1 MITLPLP
8 SDQLWN
14 LITNQNNDTSDQLIE
29 IDSYQ
34 SFINLKEKMIVYLI
48 NTSLN
53 VSLCNLSKLSHDDKC
68 ILLTEYLNSKYVHNI
83 NQLSAEVLNIAGVL
97 KGLDL
102 IPDAECLFTLE
113 QRLQWIRDNFEL
125 ANQIVSF
132 FDSSMLYMILQ
143 SKLNCDV
150 IENIKSSFDHASFN
164 IPVNVVASFN
174 HPEMLDYWHNIEGNN
189 VLYFKKEF
197 EDACFN
203 NKPLYHFLATEF
215 NMVYAMIMLHA
226 DQVFPKEFL

>member
-1 MITLPLP
+1 
-8 SDQLWN
+8 
-14 LITNQNNDTSDQLIE
+14 
-29 IDSYQ
+29 
-34 SFINLKEKMIVYLI
+34 MIVYLI

-53 VSLCNLSKLSHDDKC
+53 VSLCNLSKLSYDDKC

-132 FDSSMLYMILQ
+132 F
-143 SKLNCDV
+143 
-150 IENIKSSFDHASFN
+150 
-164 IPVNVVASFN
+164 
-174 HPEMLDYWHNIEGNN
+174 
-189 VLYFKKEF
+189 
-197 EDACFN
+197 
-203 NKPLYHFLATEF
+203 
-215 NMVYAMIMLHA
+215 
-226 DQVFPKEFL
+226 

>member
-53 VSLCNLSKLSHDDKC
+53 VSLCNLSKLSYDDKC

-132 FDSSMLYMILQ
+132 F
-143 SKLNCDV
+143 
-150 IENIKSSFDHASFN
+150 
-164 IPVNVVASFN
+164 
-174 HPEMLDYWHNIEGNN
+174 
-189 VLYFKKEF
+189 
-197 EDACFN
+197 
-203 NKPLYHFLATEF
+203 
-215 NMVYAMIMLHA
+215 
-226 DQVFPKEFL
+226 